1 MSLLLFISGGE
12 IFLVFLFALI
22 FFGADRIPEL
32 AKGLGKGVREF
43 KKAADDIKKEFANSD
58 LSKDVTKIKQELTGA
73 LEENVSKPVENM
85 QQDFT
90 QTFQKH
96 WAEPVEGAARDVA
109 EGIGSV
115 AATDAAASSTVSS
128 SGDSY
133 ETYDGYDESYFSQP
147 DPELAAS
154 GSSASGG
161 QTVLE
166 ASGTEAEIP
175 SGNSSS
181 TSPHRETAS
190 EEAPVLGDLPSD
202 DFYYHEP
209 MENPS
214 TQVAGASSGAS
225 SGAETPGEDVS
236 APKA

>member
-58 LSKDVTKIKQELTGA
+58 LSKDVAKIKQDLTGA

-90 QTFQKH
+90 ETFQKH
-96 WAEPVEGAARDVA
+96 WAEPVEGAVRDVA

-115 AATDAAASSTVSS
+115 AATDAAASSGVAS

-133 ETYDGYDESYFSQP
+133 DTYDGYDESYFSQP
-147 DPELAAS
+147 DPGLAAS

-161 QTVLE
+161 QAATE
-166 ASGTEAEIP
+166 ASGTEAGSS
-175 SGNSSS
+175 SGNSPS
-181 TSPHRETAS
+181 TSPQAVVES

-209 MENPS
+209 TVNPS
-214 TQVAGASSGAS
+214 AEVAEASSKTSSVAES
-225 SGAETPGEDVS
+225 SGEDIS